1 MTEPEEVTAQLW
13 LAHLHFWGGVFFG
26 AMSVTSFAAFI
37 HHMEKSGLIK
47 PRLTVEDAITEAE
60 NALKG
65 DR

>member
-1 MTEPEEVTAQLW
+1 MTQENTTAQLW
-13 LAHLHFWGGVFFG
+13 LAHLHFWGGVF
-26 AMSVTSFAAFI
+26 AFI